1 MELSYN
7 QILDLLPA
15 YALGALEPEEM
26 LAVDAYLNQHQELL
40 IRLRNAE
47 EAAAH
52 LAHAA
57 PPAPLP
63 ETAKARLMSR
73 IQADLATP
81 EATPATAETVI
92 RPKPAVPMPPQPSW
106 WSRLR
111 SLFTSPLWAGV
122 SAAALLILLLSLF
135 YIQQLQAQLNGA
147 NNQLGQLEDRI
158 SELETAKVQLE
169 QANQNLLQQMQ
180 TDQARLM
187 LIANAD
193 PDRTLQL
200 SNPEGEPG
208 AGGTFYVRDDEG
220 LLVWRGLEPLPQ
232 DKNYQLWL
240 IPPAEG
246 APVPAGLLEI
256 EADTP
261 DWLTVQIPPGAQNFA
276 AVGVS
281 IEPAGG
287 SPAPTGPIVLLGAS
301 S

>member
-7 QILDLLPA
+7 QVLELLPA

-47 EAAAH
+47 EAAAQ

-57 PPAPLP
+57 PLAPLP
-63 ETAKARLMSR
+63 ATAKARLMSR
-73 IQADLATP
+73 VQADLATP
-81 EATPATAETVI
+81 EATPATTETVV
-92 RPKPAVPMPPQPSW
+92 RPKRAMPTPPQQSW
-106 WSRLR
+106 WGRLR
-111 SLFTSPLWAGV
+111 PLFTSPLWVGV

-135 YIQQLQAQLNGA
+135 YIQQLQTQLNGA
-147 NNQLGQLEDRI
+147 NDQLGQLEERV
-158 SELETAKVQLE
+158 SELETANVQLE

-220 LLVWRGLEPLPQ
+220 LLMWHGLESLPQ
-232 DKNYQLWL
+232 DKSYQLWL

-246 APVPAGLLEI
+246 APVPAGLLEMD
-256 EADTP
+256 ADTP
-261 DWLTVQIPPGAQNFA
+261 DWLTVQIPPDAQNFA

-287 SPAPTGPIVLLGAS
+287 SPAPTGPIVLHGAS

>member
-7 QILDLLPA
+7 QIIDLLPA

-40 IRLRNAE
+40 TRLRSAE

-52 LAHAA
+52 LAHIA
-57 PPAPLP
+57 PPVPLP
-63 ETAKARLMSR
+63 ATAKAHLMSR
-73 IQADLATP
+73 VQADLAPP
-81 EATPATAETVI
+81 EATPATAKPVV
-92 RPKPAVPMPPQPSW
+92 RPKPAVPKPPQPSW

-111 SLFTSPLWAGV
+111 PLFTSPLWVGV
-122 SAAALLILLLSLF
+122 SAAALIILLVSLF
-135 YIQQLQAQLNGA
+135 YVRQLQSQLNGA
-147 NNQLGQLEDRI
+147 NNQLSQLEERI

-169 QANQNLLQQMQ
+169 QANQTLQQQLQ
-180 TDQARLM
+180 TGNDRLM

-232 DKNYQLWL
+232 DQSYQLWL

-256 EADTP
+256 EAGAP
-261 DWLTVQIPPGAQNFA
+261 DWLTVQIPPDAQNFA